1 MVAEMESEKFGER
14 KVETLIDTRPY
25 TLSHVVAKTIADT
38 LTCVE
43 FKAPVKTEGIS
54 VADVEAYIDINTL
67 NEFEAKALVYT
78 QAYKFLKVQTK
89 SVTDTLTRY

>member
-43 FKAPVKTEGIS
+43 FKAPVKTEGNS

-78 QAYKFLKVQTK
+78 HAYKFLKVETK